1 MPRQKR
7 KYMQPAPL
15 AEAPTPA
22 VPVSIT
28 PAFLNVKQASDYFG
42 VTTWSVRRLISTGKL
57 RSKLFGKRLLI
68 KRVDLDSLWESEPAF
83 TGMKRKKA
91 A

>member
-1 MPRQKR
+1 MPRLK
-7 KYMQPAPL
+7 KKWMQTIVKA
-15 AEAPTPA
+15 APTPV

-42 VTTWSVRRLISTGKL
+42 VTTWTIRRLISTGKL
-57 RSKLFGKRLLI
+57 RSKLFGKRLLM
-68 KRVDLDSLWESEPAF
+68 KRADIDALWENEAVF
-83 TGMKRKKA
+83 EGKKRA

>member
-1 MPRQKR
+1 MPRLK
-7 KYMQPAPL
+7 KKWMQPVVKT
-15 AEAPTPA
+15 APTPA
-22 VPVSIT
+22 VPVSIV
-28 PAFLNVKQASDYFG
+28 PGFLNVKQASDYFG

-68 KRVDLDSLWESEPAF
+68 KRADIDALWESEPAY
-83 TGMKRKKA
+83 TGKKRA